1 MGVTHIRFSNEA
13 SKAINENPGIS
24 MGLLGPRSFGER
36 FVIIMLIGLM
46 SDSHDN
52 FPGLMEAVEIF
63 KKRNVEMI
71 LHAGD
76 VIAPG
81 MCYAFE
87 GWERELKLVYGNND
101 GDRTGLKRDF
111 ARVGGEFLDD
121 FGEIEAEGR
130 RIALLHGTY
139 EPLVRG
145 LVKSGLYDVV
155 VRGHDHHVNVVPG
168 RTLMINPGEVW
179 GHFTGR
185 KTVAILDTKSL
196 ATEIVGM
203 GSRPSIL
210 DMTGRRP

>member
-1 MGVTHIRFSNEA
+1 
-13 SKAINENPGIS
+13 
-24 MGLLGPRSFGER
+24 
-36 FVIIMLIGLM
+36 MLIGLM

-52 FPGLMEAVEIF
+52 FPGLLEAVAIF

-87 GWERELKLVYGNND
+87 GWTGELKLVYGNND

-111 ARVGGEFLDD
+111 GRVGGEFLED
-121 FGEIEAEGR
+121 FGEVEADGR
-130 RIALLHGTY
+130 SIALLHGTY
-139 EPLVRG
+139 EPLVKS
-145 LVKSGLYDVV
+145 LVDSGRYDVV
-155 VRGHDHHVNVVPG
+155 VRGHDHHVRVVPG
-168 RTLMINPGEVW
+168 DSLMINPGEAW

-185 KTVAILDTKSL
+185 KTVAILDTESL
-196 ATEIVGM
+196 ATEIVEM

-210 DMTGRRP
+210 EMTGRRP

>member
-1 MGVTHIRFSNEA
+1 
-13 SKAINENPGIS
+13 
-24 MGLLGPRSFGER
+24 
-36 FVIIMLIGLM
+36 MLIGLL

-52 FPGLMEAVEIF
+52 FSGLMEAVAVF

-76 VIAPG
+76 IIAPG

-87 GWERELKLVYGNND
+87 GWAGELRLVYGNND
-101 GDRTGLKRDF
+101 GDRVGLKRDF
-111 ARVGGEFLDD
+111 ARVGGEFLED
-121 FGEIEAEGR
+121 FGEVEADGR

-139 EPLVRG
+139 EHLVRA
-145 LVKSGLYDVV
+145 LVDSGRYDVV
-155 VRGHDHHVNVVPG
+155 VRGHDHHVRVVLG

-185 KTVAILDTKSL
+185 KTVAILDTESL
-196 ATEIVGM
+196 ATEIVEM

-210 DMTGRRP
+210 DMTGKRP

>member
-1 MGVTHIRFSNEA
+1 M
-13 SKAINENPGIS
+13 IS
-24 MGLLGPRSFGER
+24 
-36 FVIIMLIGLM
+36 MLIGLM

-52 FPGLMEAVEIF
+52 FPGLLEAVEIF
-63 KKRNVEMI
+63 KERNVDMI

-87 GWERELKLVYGNND
+87 GWEGELKLVYGNND

-111 ARVGGEFLDD
+111 GRVGGEFLDD
-121 FGEIEAEGR
+121 FGEIEADGR
-130 RIALLHGTY
+130 TIALLHGTY
-139 EPLVRG
+139 EPLVAG
-145 LVKSGLYDVV
+145 LLESGLYDVV

-196 ATEIVGM
+196 ATEIVEM

>member
-1 MGVTHIRFSNEA
+1 MKIQ
-13 SKAINENPGIS
+13 IS
-24 MGLLGPRSFGER
+24 LLTISAHSDSAKK
-36 FVIIMLIGLM
+36 FVISMLIGLM

-52 FPGLMEAVEIF
+52 FPGLLEAVEIF

-81 MCYAFE
+81 MCYTFE
-87 GWERELKLVYGNND
+87 GWEGELLLVYGNND

-121 FGEIEAEGR
+121 FGEIEADGR
-130 RIALLHGTY
+130 KIALLHGTY
-139 EPLVRG
+139 EPLVRS
-145 LVKSGLYDVV
+145 LVESGHYDVV
-155 VRGHDHHVNVVPG
+155 VRGHDHHVKVVPG
-168 RTLMINPGEVW
+168 DTLMINPGEVW

-196 ATEIVGM
+196 DTEIVEM
-203 GSRPSIL
+203 GRRPSIVE
-210 DMTGRRP
+210 MTGRRP

>member
-1 MGVTHIRFSNEA
+1 MKIQ
-13 SKAINENPGIS
+13 IS
-24 MGLLGPRSFGER
+24 FLTVSALSDSAKR
-36 FVIIMLIGLM
+36 FVISMLIGLM

-52 FPGLMEAVEIF
+52 FPGLLEAVEIF

-81 MCYAFE
+81 MCYTFE
-87 GWERELKLVYGNND
+87 GWEGELLLVYGNND

-121 FGEIEAEGR
+121 FGEIEADGK

-139 EPLVRG
+139 DPLVRS
-145 LVKSGLYDVV
+145 LVESGHYDVV
-155 VRGHDHHVNVVPG
+155 VRGHDHHVKVVPG
-168 RTLMINPGEVW
+168 DTLMINPGEVW

-185 KTVAILDTKSL
+185 KTVAILDTESL
-196 ATEIVGM
+196 DTEIIEM
-203 GSRPSIL
+203 GRRPSIVE
-210 DMTGRRP
+210 MTGRRP

>member
-1 MGVTHIRFSNEA
+1 
-13 SKAINENPGIS
+13 
-24 MGLLGPRSFGER
+24 
-36 FVIIMLIGLM
+36 MLIGLM

-52 FPGLMEAVEIF
+52 FPGLIEAVEIF

-87 GWERELKLVYGNND
+87 GWEGELLLVYGNND
-101 GDRTGLKRDF
+101 GDRIGLKRDF

-121 FGEIEAEGR
+121 FGEIEADGR

-145 LVKSGLYDVV
+145 LVESGSYDVV

-168 RTLMINPGEVW
+168 DTLMINPGEVW
-179 GHFTGR
+179 SHFTGR

-196 ATEIVGM
+196 DTEIVEM
-203 GSRPSIL
+203 GSRPSIV
-210 DMTGRRP
+210 DMIGRHP

>member
-1 MGVTHIRFSNEA
+1 MIITLSLRAVSARNA
-13 SKAINENPGIS
+13 SGW
-24 MGLLGPRSFGER
+24 
-36 FVIIMLIGLM
+36 FVISMLIGLM

-52 FPGLMEAVEIF
+52 FPGLLEAVEIF

-76 VIAPG
+76 VVAPG

-87 GWERELKLVYGNND
+87 GWDGELYLVYGNND

-111 ARVGGEFLDD
+111 ARVGGEFLED
-121 FGEIEAEGR
+121 FGEIEADGR

-145 LVKSGLYDVV
+145 LVGSGRYDVV
-155 VRGHDHHVNVVPG
+155 VRGHDHHVRVVPG
-168 RTLMINPGEVW
+168 DALMINPGEVW

-196 ATEIVGM
+196 ATEIVEM
-203 GSRPSIL
+203 GSRPSIVE
-210 DMTGRRP
+210 MTGKQP

>member
-1 MGVTHIRFSNEA
+1 
-13 SKAINENPGIS
+13 
-24 MGLLGPRSFGER
+24 
-36 FVIIMLIGLM
+36 MLIGLM

-52 FPGLMEAVEIF
+52 FPGLLEAVAIF

-87 GWERELKLVYGNND
+87 GWAGELKLVYGNND

-111 ARVGGEFLDD
+111 GRVGGEFLED
-121 FGEIEAEGR
+121 FGEVEVDGR
-130 RIALLHGTY
+130 SIALLHGTY

-145 LVKSGLYDVV
+145 LVDSGRYDVV
-155 VRGHDHHVNVVPG
+155 VRGHDHHVRVVPG
-168 RTLMINPGEVW
+168 DTLMINPGEVW

-185 KTVAILDTKSL
+185 KTVAILDTESL
-196 ATEIVGM
+196 GTEIVEM

-210 DMTGRRP
+210 DMTGKRP

>member
-1 MGVTHIRFSNEA
+1 MGH
-13 SKAINENPGIS
+13 
-24 MGLLGPRSFGER
+24 LGPRSFGGR
-36 FVIIMLIGLM
+36 FVITMLIGLL

-52 FPGLMEAVEIF
+52 FPGLQQALEIF
-63 KKRNVEMI
+63 KKRKVEMI

-81 MCYAFE
+81 MCRAFE
-87 GWERELKLVYGNND
+87 GWEGDLFLVYGNND

-111 ARVGGEFLDD
+111 ARAGGEFLDD
-121 FGEIEAEGR
+121 FGEVEADGL

-145 LVKSGLYDVV
+145 LVESGLYDVV
-155 VRGHDHHVNVVPG
+155 VRGNDHHVRVVPG
-168 RTLMINPGEVW
+168 ETLMINPGEVW

-185 KTVAILDTKSL
+185 KTVAILDTSSL
-196 ATEIVGM
+196 ATDIVEM

>member
-1 MGVTHIRFSNEA
+1 
-13 SKAINENPGIS
+13 
-24 MGLLGPRSFGER
+24 
-36 FVIIMLIGLM
+36 MLIGLM

-52 FPGLMEAVEIF
+52 FPGLQQAVEIF

-87 GWERELKLVYGNND
+87 GWEGDLLLVYGNND
-101 GDRTGLKRDF
+101 GDRVSLKRDF
-111 ARVGGEFLDD
+111 GRVGGEFLDD
-121 FGEIEAEGR
+121 FGEIEAGGL

-145 LVKSGLYDVV
+145 LVESGRYDVV
-155 VRGHDHHVNVVPG
+155 VRGHDHHVCVERG
-168 RTLMINPGEVW
+168 ETLMINPGEVW

-185 KTVAILDTKSL
+185 KTVVILDTKSL
-196 ATEIVGM
+196 ATEIVEM

>member
-1 MGVTHIRFSNEA
+1 
-13 SKAINENPGIS
+13 
-24 MGLLGPRSFGER
+24 MGLLGPRSFGAR
-36 FVIIMLIGLM
+36 FVISMLVGLM

-52 FPGLMEAVEIF
+52 FPGLLEAVEIF

-81 MCYAFE
+81 MCYTFE
-87 GWERELKLVYGNND
+87 GWEGELLLVYGNND

-111 ARVGGEFLDD
+111 ARVGGDFLDD
-121 FGEIEAEGR
+121 FGEIEVGGR

-145 LVKSGLYDVV
+145 LVESGRYDVV
-155 VRGHDHHVNVVPG
+155 VRGHDHHVRVVPG

-196 ATEIVGM
+196 ATEIVEM